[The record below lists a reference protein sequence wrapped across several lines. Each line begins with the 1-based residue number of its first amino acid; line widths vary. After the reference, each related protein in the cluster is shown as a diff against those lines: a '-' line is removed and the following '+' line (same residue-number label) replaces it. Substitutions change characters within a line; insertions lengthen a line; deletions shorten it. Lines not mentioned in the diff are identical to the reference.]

1 VSRRPVVRRGPHF
14 ADGSEA
20 VKRTGPSG
28 RLRHRASHVTG
39 ATLAVYDD
47 GSLRVRPKLEICFDP
62 AERRR
67 NLDLVTVG
75 PSDDLVHWVRLRVS
89 NAKGRRSA
97 EKVEVFLLRCE
108 RRDAAG
114 TQTPV
119 NERPLSWSGVRE
131 PDDVT
136 RITRTIIPPGVT
148 RHIDLLSIQKE
159 DGEAKASLRVV
170 PVPREDRHKF
180 TRGEFHIELVLAAQ
194 DVNARRY
201 KGSIAYDGGWAE
213 GDEMWQ
219 HVRVQIA
226 KAD

>member
-1 VSRRPVVRRGPHF
+1 MSNDLVIAIATCFAAVGTVLTVVIALCRDFFYERW
-14 ADGSEA
+14 
-20 VKRTGPSG
+20 
-28 RLRHRASHVTG
+28 
-39 ATLAVYDD
+39 
-47 GSLRVRPKLEICFDP
+47 VRPKLKIGFDP
-62 AERRR
+62 VERRS

-75 PSDDLVHWVRLRVS
+75 PIDDRVHWVRLRVS
-89 NAKGRRSA
+89 NAGRRSA

-108 RRDAAG
+108 RRDGAG

-180 TRGEFHIELVLAAQ
+180 LRGEFQIELVLAAQ
-194 DVNARRY
+194 DVNARLY

-219 HVRVQIA
+219 HVEVRIA
-226 KAD
+226 EED